1 MTELTL
7 EAAWYGRAALE
18 AAASALAGRA
28 LVSTVTVRGKHRVTI
43 EPLKRVPEAPLVGLY
58 LDEALNHQLREEVV
72 ALNRPVAGPV
82 LAQVYMAGFAAVPKD
97 PLEEMDKQLAAERAA
112 ETAALLAE
120 ASGKPATLSGQSPGA
135 GARRGRK

>member
-1 MTELTL
+1 MSELTL
-7 EAAWYGRAALE
+7 DAEWYGRNALD

-28 LVSTVTVRGKHRVTI
+28 VVSTVTGRGKHKVTI
-43 EPLKRVPEAPLVGLY
+43 EPVRRVSEALLVGLF

-82 LAQVYMAGFAAVPKD
+82 LAQVYTAGFTAVPKD

-112 ETAALLAE
+112 ETEALLKE
-120 ASGKPATLSGQSPGA
+120 ARP
-135 GARRGRK
+135 